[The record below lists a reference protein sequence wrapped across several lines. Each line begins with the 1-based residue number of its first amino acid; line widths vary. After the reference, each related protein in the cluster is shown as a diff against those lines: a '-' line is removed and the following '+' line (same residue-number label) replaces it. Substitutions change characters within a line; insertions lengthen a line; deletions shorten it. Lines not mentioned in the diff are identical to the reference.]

1 MNEEHDSFYDWDDEE
16 TRYEVEEYYG
26 YDDLA
31 FGLPLDSGNDY
42 PSSL

>member
-16 TRYEVEEYYG
+16 TRSEIEEYYDYG

-31 FGLPLDSGNDY
+31 FGLPLDSGNDF
-42 PSSL
+42 